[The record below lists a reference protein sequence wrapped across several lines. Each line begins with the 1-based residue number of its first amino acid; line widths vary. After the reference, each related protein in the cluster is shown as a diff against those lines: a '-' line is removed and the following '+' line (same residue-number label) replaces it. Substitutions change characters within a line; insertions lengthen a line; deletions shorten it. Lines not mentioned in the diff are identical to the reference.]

1 MSSDHTQ
8 GFAYGLTA
16 VLAAS
21 IRMEVQPR
29 IGRAQ
34 HERVGQRCLY
44 QFCFQCF
51 TQLPSYHFTAEE
63 VQDDCQV
70 QPSFHRGDVS
80 DIADPD
86 LIDSTR
92 LQILYQIGCSALSGH
107 CCARSKRFLA
117 SCRQFIFAHQACY
130 AILST
135 FDPILPQRLP
145 HSWTA
150 VTAFIG
156 CKDSPYLLHQFGLRS
171 LPLTWWSRY
180 GESRSG
186 EDTSE
191 LQSRQYH
198 VFRLLL
204 LKKKK

>member
-1 MSSDHTQ
+1 
-8 GFAYGLTA
+8 
-16 VLAAS
+16 
-21 IRMEVQPR
+21 MEVQPR
-29 IGRAQ
+29 IGHA
-34 HERVGQRCLY
+34 HYERVGQRWLY

-63 VQDDCQV
+63 VQDDGQV
-70 QPSFHRGDVS
+70 QPSFHRRDVS

-107 CCARSKRFLA
+107 GRPRSKRLLA

-130 AILST
+130 PILAT
-135 FDPILPQRLP
+135 FDPTLSHRLP

-156 CKDSPYLLHQFGLRS
+156 LKDSLYLLHQFGLRS
-171 LPLTWWSRY
+171 LPLTW
-180 GESRSG
+180 
-186 EDTSE
+186 
-191 LQSRQYH
+191 LC
-198 VFRLLL
+198 LLPL
-204 LKKKK
+204 IVPTA